1 MIKPR
6 GFGPLLTI
14 LFVEHNLLLKFN
26 LRTQRLF
33 YAYDIFFDRFES
45 VQETACAAPS
55 HKFTSSESCEFA
67 KAIAAVDYRII
78 VLLLSTAKHEVA
90 V

>member
-6 GFGPLLTI
+6 AFSPLLTI

-26 LRTQRLF
+26 LGSQRF
-33 YAYDIFFDRFES
+33 FNAHDIVFVRFES
-45 VQETACAAPS
+45 VQETAFAAPS
-55 HKFTSSESCEFA
+55 HKFASSESCEFA